1 MDSPPPP
8 YTRLLAWCDRRPIC
22 AEAIARRL
30 LAATPAESPD
40 YPWVLF
46 TLGWCLMIR
55 EKLAE
60 AFVTLER
67 AQTALEQ
74 AGLELGVL
82 RARHGLLLVGLL
94 RGLSSD
100 ALPAWEELATA
111 YEQRSMPLQA
121 ARVRIGQI
129 RCLNILWRSTEAL
142 SLVAPIQATIDALG
156 NDQDRALLSRMI
168 GMALMQ
174 ENNQMAE
181 AAHAL
186 ATAEAAFRRLRI
198 PGELARTWFEQG
210 RHALLCQQ
218 FEASWELHERAL
230 RAFQRLD
237 MPVRIAYC
245 NQNLGTI
252 ASSIGQLDRAITY
265 TLSARDA
272 FIAIG
277 QPINITYCTYNL
289 GLIAFWSG
297 LFELALA
304 AWRQTE
310 EHYVPRIFNKRNQV
324 EALIRLGRI
333 DDAEVEIRTL
343 IPAFEQLHHQT
354 ELAESY
360 QNLGDILFA
369 RGAFA
374 DARTALQR
382 AEQIGQDQQLYHT
395 VGRAR
400 MTQGWIALTTGEVET
415 AQHLFTQ
422 AARDLS
428 DNLISHWNATYGL
441 ARCAEALGS
450 VAEALHYYRQACDGI
465 TTRRTH
471 VAEINASSGL
481 SREALQLI
489 TDAIRFAATQGDTL
503 LLLQLAEQ
511 QRALGLQQQL
521 RRDPFTFPAK
531 LRSEYE
537 TRRASL
543 RHAAEQGAGPELDA
557 AMTAYLDILF
567 VGRHASLSSAE
578 AYQQLDLDRL
588 RLTLTTYYADGWTVV
603 IYLPNGEQFITLT
616 ITPDELHTHTLR
628 VDRQF
633 QRLLDR
639 ATLPRYRAY
648 TYQDLP
654 FQSGQRQ
661 TPWAD
666 LATLGA
672 HLIPPEAAARLAPE
686 HRLLIVPAGPLHSL
700 PWAALRLHEQWL
712 IEQAVVQIIPGLQIW
727 ADLVQRSPG
736 SQSALLIGMSQFAG
750 RAADLPSAIP
760 SLDLVERYWPG
771 HTQRLEG
778 SAVTRTA
785 LLDAMATGQLS
796 SFGLIHLATHGQL
809 TSGLGLLAHLKLA
822 DDDLL
827 ADEVAQL
834 GLAGA
839 LVVLVACEGALGE
852 LLPGEELLSLNRA
865 FLAAGAR
872 DVVASLWEL
881 YDLTILPILE
891 PFYRELTAGRD
902 APRALAAAQRTCIRA
917 GQHGAKTPLAL
928 PFVWASLCAIGAG
941 TPAMAPA
948 GGTTP
953 AEPEDPL

>member
-1 MDSPPPP
+1 MDAPPLP
-8 YTRLLAWCDRRPIC
+8 YARVLTWCDRRPLC

-30 LAATPAESPD
+30 LTATPAESPD
-40 YPWVLF
+40 YPWAIL

-55 EKLAE
+55 EKLEE
-60 AFVTLER
+60 AFITLER
-67 AQTALEQ
+67 ARELLEA

-94 RGLSSD
+94 RGLSSA
-100 ALPAWEELATA
+100 ALPAWEELASA
-111 YEQRSMPLQA
+111 YDQRSMPLQA

-142 SLVAPIQATIDALG
+142 SLVTAVQPTINELG
-156 NDQDRALLSRMI
+156 NDHDRALLSRMV

-174 ENNQMAE
+174 EHNQMAE
-181 AAHAL
+181 AAHLL
-186 ATAEAAFRRLRI
+186 AKAEAAFRRLRI

-218 FEASWELHERAL
+218 FETAWELHERAL

-237 MPVRIAYC
+237 MPVRVAYC
-245 NQNLGTI
+245 KQNLGHI
-252 ASSIGQLDRAITY
+252 ASSIGKLDQAITY
-265 TLSARDA
+265 TLSARDT

-277 QPINITYCTYNL
+277 QTINITYCTYNL

-310 EHYVPRIFNKRNQV
+310 EHYVPKIFNKRNQV
-324 EALIRLGRI
+324 EALIRLGHI
-333 DDAEVEIRTL
+333 DAAEAELRTL
-343 IPAFEQLHHQT
+343 IPAFEQLNNQH
-354 ELAESY
+354 ELAEVY
-360 QNLGDILFA
+360 QNLGDVLVA

-374 DARTALQR
+374 DARIALQR
-382 AEQIGQDQQLYHT
+382 AEQISSDQRLYHT

-400 MTQGWIALTTGEVET
+400 MAQGWIVLATGEVE
-415 AQHLFTQ
+415 AARHLFAQ
-422 AARDLS
+422 AAHDLS
-428 DNLISHWNATYGL
+428 DNLISHWSATYGL

-450 VAEALHYYRQACDGI
+450 LTEALHYYRQACDGI
-465 TTRRTH
+465 TTRRTY
-471 VAEINASSGL
+471 VAEIHASSGL
-481 SREALQLI
+481 SREALQLV
-489 TDAIRFAATQGDTL
+489 TDAISFAAAQGDSL

-521 RRDPFTFPAK
+521 RREPFSFPAK
-531 LRSEYE
+531 LRSVYE
-537 TRRASL
+537 TRRATL
-543 RHAAEQGAGPELDA
+543 RQAAEEGAGPELDA

-567 VGRHASLSSAE
+567 LGRHANLSSAE
-578 AYQQLDLDRL
+578 AYQQPDLDLL
-588 RLTLTTYYADGWTVV
+588 RLTLTTYYGDAWTVV

-616 ITPDELHTHTLR
+616 ITPDEMHTHTLR
-628 VDRQF
+628 IDKQF
-633 QRLLDR
+633 ERMLER

-661 TPWAD
+661 NPWAD

-672 HLIPPEAAARLAPE
+672 YLIPPEAAARLAPE
-686 HRLLIVPAGPLHSL
+686 HRLLIAPGGSLHSL

-712 IEQAVVQIIPGLQIW
+712 AEQAVIQIIPGLQIW
-727 ADLVQRSPG
+727 ADLVQRPPG
-736 SQSALLIGMSQFAG
+736 GSSALLIGISQFAG
-750 RAADLPSAIP
+750 RAADLPSALP

-771 HTQRLEG
+771 HTQRLEDG
-778 SAVTRTA
+778 AVTRTA
-785 LLDAMATGQLS
+785 LLEAMATGQLS

-852 LLPGEELLSLNRA
+852 TLPGEELLSLNRA
-865 FLAAGAR
+865 LLAAGAR

-891 PFYRELTAGRD
+891 PFYMELAAGRD
-902 APRALAAAQRTCIRA
+902 APRALVEAQRRCIKA
-917 GQHGAKTPLAL
+917 GQHAANVPLAL

-941 TPAMAPA
+941 TAAMVPA